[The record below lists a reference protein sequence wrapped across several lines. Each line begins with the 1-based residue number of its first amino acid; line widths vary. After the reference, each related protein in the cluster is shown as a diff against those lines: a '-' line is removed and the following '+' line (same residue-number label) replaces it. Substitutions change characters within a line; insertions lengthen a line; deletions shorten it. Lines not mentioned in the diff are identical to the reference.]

1 MRDIR
6 YATLIHAPRED
17 VFRAVAT
24 ADGWNG
30 WYTSEC
36 ELDPVPGGVFH
47 LVWRDFGPNRTSKS
61 DVGRVVE
68 VSAPERIGLKSLSG
82 SGALRVN
89 KPTALPT
96 SSLNAR
102 ASPKPSGSATPTSG
116 CATRRTSPASI
127 ARSRR
132 RAACPTAP
140 CRRCSRRSACAR

>member
-47 LVWRDFGPNRTSKS
+47 PVWRDFGPNRTSKS

-68 VSAPERIGLKSLSG
+68 VSAPERIVFEWTPVGSENPTQFTFTLKAHAEGTVVQLVDEG
-82 SGALRVN
+82 YPDDDGDDVDAL
-89 KPTALPT
+89 LD
-96 SSLNAR
+96 
-102 ASPKPSGSATPTSG
+102 
-116 CATRRTSPASI
+116 C
-127 ARSRR
+127 
-132 RAACPTAP
+132 
-140 CRRCSRRSACAR
+140 ACAWGEALTLLRFHVEGRWSRGRA